1 MNLRNFPVS
10 PFFSDAILS
19 DRFNR
24 MDRLFSQLTG
34 DASAASIPAY
44 DLQQLDG
51 EHYALTVSVP
61 GWTQSELEIEVTGGQ
76 LTVAGRKADNN
87 KADADAEKEAGPSW
101 LHRGI
106 HQADF
111 RLSFTV
117 PELVKV
123 TGARLENGLLRVA
136 LEQEVPESAKPR
148 RIPIEQ
154 GDAQLLSH
162 QA

>member
-1 MNLRNFPVS
+1 MMNLRNFPVS

-24 MDRLFSQLTG
+24 MDKLFSQLTG
-34 DASAASIPAY
+34 DASVASVPAY

-61 GWTQSELEIEVTGGQ
+61 GWTQPELEIEVTGGQ
-76 LTVAGRKADNN
+76 LTVAGRKAGNDQV
-87 KADADAEKEAGPSW
+87 DAEKEVGPSW

-106 HQADF
+106 YQADF

-117 PELVKV
+117 PEHVKV

-136 LEQEVPESAKPR
+136 LEQEIPESAKPR

-154 GDAQLLSH
+154 GDTQLLSH